1 MSALVLVRWGL
12 WRCACVGAIWTSP
25 LIESAPTSL
34 LSFLWWWSRVHN
46 SYFLRWAVR
55 EIKVKSGE
63 RQVSPEL
70 LSLKVGRIAE
80 DHIFDQL
87 LRCGT
92 DAVTAVSSTTADL
105 AAGVSCTRKRGKL
118 ETSRGIS
125 TAVVW
130 QCRLNAGAHAPH
142 RSWRRSAAAAS
153 AAQQHG
159 ATAAGPTAAVRLA

>member
-34 LSFLWWWSRVHN
+34 LSFLWWWSRVPN

-105 AAGVSCTRKRGKL
+105 AAGVSCTRKRGKP
-118 ETSRGIS
+118 EMPRDIEGCS
-125 TAVVW
+125 
-130 QCRLNAGAHAPH
+130 
-142 RSWRRSAAAAS
+142 
-153 AAQQHG
+153 
-159 ATAAGPTAAVRLA
+159 LAR